1 MTLAP
6 NVGVQTSPAASPSA
20 AAGNPRYERLD
31 SYSDGANEVVRYR
44 LDNGLEVIIWEDHTA
59 PVFSYQ
65 TWFRVGSRHD
75 PKGCSGISHLF
86 EHLMFKATTTRAE
99 GEYDRIMEARGGQ
112 TNAATWVDW
121 TYYKAKLPRWELD
134 LVIELE
140 ADRMEH
146 LALSSDML
154 EREREVVVNE
164 RLMRV
169 DNDPEGLLSERM
181 YREAFRVHPY
191 GVPTIGW
198 MEDIRRISLADCM
211 RFYRTHYAPNNATI
225 VVVGDVAT
233 TSVLA
238 GIEARYGHLQA
249 QEVPAEHTPREP
261 AQADERRL
269 TLSLPLS
276 SPRLV
281 KAWKAPPSGTAEHAA
296 LEVLC
301 EIIVGG
307 DSSRLQRTLVEELE
321 LASDVSGWVSSWAH
335 PGLFELSIT
344 LRPGLGPDDVAR
356 IEAIID
362 TSLEAL
368 LTSDTLTLA
377 SGTAEF
383 NKAKNGLEASFYRGL
398 ADVGARARALG
409 HSRVTVGDWRDLWSE
424 AARLAAVSPA
434 DVQRALAAT
443 LVGHPATVAVALPSG
458 EPPPDDDPADESEG
472 GEASD
477 SDEGDEDASDD
488 DGTRHV

>member
-6 NVGVQTSPAASPSA
+6 SPGSPAIPPVLPHSLPA
-20 AAGNPRYERLD
+20 RFERLD
-31 SYSDGANEVVRYR
+31 SYSDGANEIVRYR
-44 LDNGLEVIIWEDHTA
+44 LDNGLEVIIWEDHSA

-75 PKGCSGISHLF
+75 PEGCSGISHLF

-146 LALSSDML
+146 LALSADML

-181 YREAFRVHPY
+181 YRDAFRVHPY

-198 MEDIRRISLADCM
+198 MEDIRRISLDDCM

-225 VVVGDVAT
+225 VVVGDVSTAA
-233 TSVLA
+233 VLA
-238 GIEARYGHLQA
+238 GIESRYGHLHA
-249 QEVPAEHTPREP
+249 QDVPPEHTASEP
-261 AQADERRL
+261 PQADERRL

-307 DSSRLQRTLVEELE
+307 DSARLQRTLVEELE
-321 LASDVSGWVSSWAH
+321 LATDVSGWVSSWAH

-344 LRPGLGPDDVAR
+344 LRPGLGEDDVAR
-356 IEAIID
+356 VEAIID
-362 TSLEAL
+362 QQLRAL
-368 LTSDTLTLA
+368 LTSETLTLA

-383 NKAKNGLEASFYRGL
+383 DKAKNGLEASFYRGL

-434 DVQRALAAT
+434 DVARALAAT
-443 LVGHPATVAVALPSG
+443 IIDQPATVGVALPSG
-458 EPPPDDDPADESEG
+458 EAAPEDEVGDDAADDEEPDDDAASHES
-472 GEASD
+472 
-477 SDEGDEDASDD
+477 D
-488 DGTRHV
+488 DGTAHV

>member
-1 MTLAP
+1 MTVA
-6 NVGVQTSPAASPSA
+6 
-20 AAGNPRYERLD
+20 RFERLD
-31 SYSDGANEVVRYR
+31 SHADLATEVVRYR

-75 PKGCSGISHLF
+75 PEGRSGISHLF

-146 LALSSDML
+146 LALSADML

-198 MEDIRRISLADCM
+198 MEDIRRISLDDCM
-211 RFYRTHYAPNNATI
+211 SFYRMHYAPNNATI

-233 TSVLA
+233 DAVLN
-238 GIEARYGHLQA
+238 GIVRRYGHLQA
-249 QEVPAEHTPREP
+249 QAVPPELTHSEP
-261 AQADERRL
+261 AQSDERRL

-344 LRPGLGPDDVAR
+344 LRPGMGEAEIAR
-356 IEAIID
+356 IEAVID
-362 TSLEAL
+362 ASLREL
-368 LTSDTLTLA
+368 LASETLTLA
-377 SGTAEF
+377 SGTPEF
-383 NKAKNGLEASFYRGL
+383 DKAKNGLEASFYRGL
-398 ADVGARARALG
+398 ADVGSRARALG
-409 HSRVTVGDWRDLWSE
+409 HSRVTVGEWRDLWTE
-424 AARLAAVSPA
+424 AARLVAVSPA
-434 DVQRALAAT
+434 DVARALAAT
-443 LVGHPATVAVALPSG
+443 IIDKPATVAIALPSG
-458 EPPPDDDPADESEG
+458 EAPEDAEDDEAED
-472 GEASD
+472 GEH
-477 SDEGDEDASDD
+477 DEDN
-488 DGTRHV
+488 GTPND